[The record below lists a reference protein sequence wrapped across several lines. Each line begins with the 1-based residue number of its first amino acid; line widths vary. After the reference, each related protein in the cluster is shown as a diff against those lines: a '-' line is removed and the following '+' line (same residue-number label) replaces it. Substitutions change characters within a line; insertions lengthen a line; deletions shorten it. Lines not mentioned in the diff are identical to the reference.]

1 MKLPK
6 IKIKKLS
13 KKTKLRILQGVCV
26 ITYSLGA
33 SLYGYFSYRAGQ
45 EDQWQYITDG
55 ADNSEAG
62 AVIFHEGDIESRDNM
77 YWVAGRK
84 VSKDMWDTLQEMAKK
99 EDEQENS

>member
-13 KKTKLRILQGVCV
+13 KKTKLRVLQWCSV

-45 EDQWQYITDG
+45 EDEWRYI
-55 ADNSEAG
+55 ADSADKSEVG
-62 AVIFHEGDIESRDNM
+62 AVIFHEGDMKSEDNM

-84 VSKDMWDTLQEMAKK
+84 KSKEIWESIPEMAKK

>member
-6 IKIKKLS
+6 IKLKKMS
-13 KKTKLRILQGVCV
+13 KKNKLRVLQWCSV

-62 AVIFHEGDIESRDNM
+62 SVIFHEGDIESRDNM

-84 VSKDMWDTLQEMAKK
+84 VSKDMWDTLQEMK
-99 EDEQENS
+99 EKDEQENS